1 MDRGRILIVDDE
13 SDIRKLLKVRLEL
26 AGFDCREAGNGE
38 EALRLV
44 REFKPSLII
53 LDLVMPGKDGLQT
66 YKDFKSYPD
75 TRNVPIIV
83 YTAQSP
89 DMIAEKGFE
98 AMEIVDFVLKPFDSK
113 ALIYLIENTLGKNQ
127 K

>member
-1 MDRGRILIVDDE
+1 MSRGKILIVDDE

-26 AGFDCREAGNGE
+26 AGFECLVAGNGE
-38 EALRLV
+38 EALKLV

-66 YKDFKSYPD
+66 YKELKNYPD
-75 TRNVPIIV
+75 LKEVPVIV

-89 DMIAEKGFE
+89 DMIAERGFE

-113 ALIYLIENTLGKNQ
+113 ALIYLIENALKKKQ